1 LQIDQLFEKLGI
13 KYFSYLQKKVED
25 KNYQHIKGIP
35 SDRVLKVIAQ
45 NTTVNSVI
53 IAFLIGAITTVPA
66 VFFEMT
72 YKHSMPMSEFY
83 IYLSLITVF
92 MLVIELGVL
101 YWLSL
106 KAVYSLANILG
117 YEELEID
124 PDIPQEY
131 QIEKLL
137 VRTALEIPDPNINYL
152 GIDLQKNMSQKKI
165 LLLSLLYKA
174 KVILSSI
181 VLKLLFRKLFARFG
195 VRVGLEWISIPV
207 TAFWDAFVMA
217 KVIKDAKLRLFGY
230 QLSQFIIHQIL
241 TESFLS
247 KLPYN
252 LRITSIRAVASV
264 VVLSRHYHP
273 NNLLILV
280 RLSQNLKVDHE
291 DDYDNWELFIK
302 EFKFLDQKEKDFIL
316 ALVAIV
322 AAFDGKLSKEEKLFL
337 PKVFQD
343 KTDIYFEKIEEI
355 IDLLEDGALHKVALL
370 VEGLL
375 KPHFTRI

>member
-1 LQIDQLFEKLGI
+1 LQIDRLFEELGI

-25 KNYQHIKGIP
+25 KNYHHIEGIP

-45 NTTVNSVI
+45 TTTQNSVI
-53 IAFLIGAITTVPA
+53 IAFLIGALTTVPA

-72 YKHSMPMSEFY
+72 YKDSMPVKEFY
-83 IYLSLITVF
+83 IYLSLITFF

-117 YEELEID
+117 YENLEID
-124 PDIPQEY
+124 PGMPDEY

-137 VRTALEIPDPNINYL
+137 VRTALELPDPNIKYL
-152 GIDLQKNMSQKKI
+152 GIDLQKNISQKEI

-181 VLKLLFRKLFARFG
+181 VLKLLLRKVFARFG
-195 VRVGLEWISIPV
+195 VRVGFEWVSIPV

-230 QLSQFIIHQIL
+230 QLSQFIIYQIF
-241 TESFLS
+241 TKEFLQNM
-247 KLPYN
+247 PYD
-252 LRITSIRAVASV
+252 LRRVSIRAVASI
-264 VVLSRHYHP
+264 VVLSKHYHP

-280 RLSQNLKVDHE
+280 KLSQNLKINDE
-291 DDYDNWELFIK
+291 DDYDNKDIFLKEYEKLSKDEKEFIK
-302 EFKFLDQKEKDFIL
+302 
-316 ALVAIV
+316 ALVVIV
-322 AAFDGKLSKEEKLFL
+322 AAFDGKLSSQERLFL
-337 PKVFQD
+337 PKIFKEETQ
-343 KTDIYFEKIEEI
+343 KYFNDIEKI
-355 IDLLEDGALHKVALL
+355 IDLLEDGALHKVAAM
-370 VEGLL
+370 VEELL
-375 KPHFTRI
+375 KSHLTWI